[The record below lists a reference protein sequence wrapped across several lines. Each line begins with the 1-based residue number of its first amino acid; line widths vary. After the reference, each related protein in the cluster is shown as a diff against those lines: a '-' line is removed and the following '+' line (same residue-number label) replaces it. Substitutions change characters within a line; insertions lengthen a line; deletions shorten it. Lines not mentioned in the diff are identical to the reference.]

1 MWTPPVKGS
10 EAHRS
15 LDELIYYPKHDPRRA
30 SSEYRA
36 VHHHLVYELD
46 ERCWICG
53 ITHSAGGAM
62 ETHHAHVEWAA
73 AAGVD
78 LSKIVQDFPDVTDEK
93 ALRKWLDSE
102 GNMLVLCAKHHRGP
116 HTGIHMITYPAW
128 LLQRYQGTG
137 FTFIPQ

>member
-1 MWTPPVKGS
+1 
-10 EAHRS
+10 
-15 LDELIYYPKHDPRRA
+15 
-30 SSEYRA
+30 
-36 VHHHLVYELD
+36 
-46 ERCWICG
+46 
-53 ITHSAGGAM
+53 M

-78 LSKIVQDFPDVTDEK
+78 LTKIVQDFPDITDEK

-102 GNMLVLCAKHHRGP
+102 GNMLVLCDKHHRGP